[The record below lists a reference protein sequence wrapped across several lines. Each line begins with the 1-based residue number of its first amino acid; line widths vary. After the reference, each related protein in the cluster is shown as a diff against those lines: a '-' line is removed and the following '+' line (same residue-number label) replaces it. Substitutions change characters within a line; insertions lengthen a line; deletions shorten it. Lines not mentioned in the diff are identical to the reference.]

1 MANWH
6 IVEHQIVC
14 GCLIAC
20 SCSEYNFVCSA
31 HAEGRDSDEKLRAMQ
46 VLLMNIV
53 YRLTDKR
60 HADKMTDRKG
70 QTSRET

>member
-31 HAEGRDSDEKLRAMQ
+31 HADEKLRAMQ